1 MAEINAPLLEAEDL
15 QLPDNHPGKDD
26 SAYIRR
32 RKMFFYLARDL
43 RLRGFQAPLLPYTQ
57 EESALWGNLFERL
70 DVLHER
76 AAARVFLEGKEGLG
90 LVHNQIP
97 QLQELSVELQRRTG
111 ASLVPAEGLLH
122 GKIYFEHW
130 AERVMP
136 CTLFLRH
143 HNNPEYTPEPDIVHD
158 VIGHVP
164 PLMNPEY
171 VALIQ
176 RIGKVAKA
184 ATPEQLELLVRF
196 YWFSVEFGLVKENG
210 KTKILGAGIL
220 SSIGETEHVLSG
232 KATVREFNLED
243 VIHTQFD
250 PTHLQQVLFV
260 APSVD
265 FVIEAADILAQ
276 RFERERRT

>member
-15 QLPDNHPGKDD
+15 QLPQNHPGKDD

-57 EESALWGNLFERL
+57 EETALWARLFARL
-70 DVLHER
+70 DELHER
-76 AAARVFLEGKEGLG
+76 AAAGVFLAGKEGLG
-90 LVHNQIP
+90 LVHERIP

-130 AERVMP
+130 AEGVMP

-164 PLMNPEY
+164 PLMDPEY

-196 YWFSVEFGLVKENG
+196 YWFTVEFGLIKEDG

-220 SSIGETEHVLSG
+220 SSIGETEHVLAG
-232 KATVREFNLED
+232 KPTIRQFDLEE
-243 VIHTQFD
+243 VIQTEFD
-250 PTHLQQVLFV
+250 PTHLQPVLFV
-260 APSVD
+260 APSLEC
-265 FVIEAADILAQ
+265 VIEAADTLAE
-276 RFERERRT
+276 RFAQKLG